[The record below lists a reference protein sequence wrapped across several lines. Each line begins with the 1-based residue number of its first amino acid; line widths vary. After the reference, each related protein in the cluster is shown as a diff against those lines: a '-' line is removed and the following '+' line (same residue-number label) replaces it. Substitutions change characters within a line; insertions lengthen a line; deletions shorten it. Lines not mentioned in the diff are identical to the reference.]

1 MTLEPNKNHWLGNV
15 VPVSKSEA
23 ALLYW
28 GSDIPAAEIIEV
40 YAPGLHPNQIT
51 TIAGNAYS
59 PFVCETCDGPVLVGS
74 RSAAQ
79 SLFSDERKA
88 AKNAARGWKHH
99 WHRSVCRQC
108 FLIEQE
114 RRAAPYRE
122 EMRRREGREREL
134 RTMPYRDYLKTP
146 EWAARRSDALRRA
159 RYRCQACAEG
169 GNLHVHHR
177 TCVRRGAEYA
187 SDLIVLCADC
197 HRVFHERR
205 SLADDGRAAA

>member
-1 MTLEPNKNHWLGNV
+1 MSTDTINRYWLGNV
-15 VPVSKSEA
+15 VPVSRSEPST
-23 ALLYW
+23 LYW
-28 GSDIPAAEIIEV
+28 ETDIPTAEIIDA

-51 TIAGNAYS
+51 TIAGQAYS
-59 PFVCETCDGPVLVGS
+59 PFVCETCDGPVVVGS

-88 AKNAARGWKHH
+88 AKDAARGWKHH
-99 WHRSVCRQC
+99 WHRVTCKQC
-108 FLIEQE
+108 HLAEQE

-122 EMRRREGREREL
+122 EMRRREERSREL
-134 RTMPYRDYLKTP
+134 RTMPYRDYLQTP
-146 EWAARRSDALRRA
+146 EWAATRSVALRRA

-177 TCVRRGAEYA
+177 TYVRRGAEYA

-205 SLADDGRAAA
+205 SLADGGRAAA